1 MTICYFLCTVIHKK
15 RATETPAQREEI
27 MTTTA
32 TLTAEQQRFEDLT
45 PEMDSSYGP
54 GYTDAVRR
62 SFTELHTAEARS
74 LFLSTIGNKATRDSH
89 NSKPS
94 RAEDW
99 ERVAALG
106 YTDWATFNGLNLG
119 TILHHNIT
127 ADRLP
132 VVAHLLATYG
142 STTPKGKW
150 DADALTNAPLE
161 RLAASLQEHK
171 SPYVALA
178 AASDL
183 GDLDRISE
191 CLAAGIKSVELIES
205 GVPVDTILDIQKHL
219 KSLGAREI
227 LAIAATGLTGIE
239 AKGFGAIASLR
250 YSREELLS
258 SPLKPAVIRGLS
270 SAYPYGHEHTPS
282 MAQLAALHGAGFTGR
297 AAVYT
302 MTEAFGLRK
311 NDARDIKALVAIGK
325 KISAADLAAV
335 SFIHRR
341 DTLLPRDAAAIR
353 TLVRG
358 GITSKEAAEKLGS
371 QIYARSQGT
380 DQPDRE
386 HGLTIHELLASLV
399 AAKITPERIGVL
411 SRAGIPA
418 SRMKDFAK
426 STTEWADGEPFR
438 ADVVVRE
445 ERLSRFSY
453 RPEPVAPWE
462 FTAENFRQS

>member
-1 MTICYFLCTVIHKK
+1 MTTITANPT
-15 RATETPAQREEI
+15 ATE
-27 MTTTA
+27 
-32 TLTAEQQRFEDLT
+32 RFEELT

-62 SFTELHTAEARS
+62 SFNQLSTEDAKT
-74 LFLSTIGNKATRDSH
+74 LFLSTVGANAARDSH

-119 TILHHNIT
+119 AILHYDIT

-132 VVAHLLATYG
+132 VVAHLLKTYG
-142 STTPKGKW
+142 SNTPRGKW
-150 DADALTNAPLE
+150 DADALTNAPLD

-171 SPYVALA
+171 NPYIALA

-183 GDLDRISE
+183 GNLDRIRE
-191 CLAAGIKSVELIES
+191 CYAAGINSAELIES
-205 GVPVDTILDIQKHL
+205 GVPVETITDIKTHL
-219 KSLGAREI
+219 KSLTDREL
-227 LAIAATGLTGIE
+227 LAVAATGLSGAE
-239 AKGFGAIASLR
+239 AKDFGAIASLR
-250 YSREELLS
+250 YSREELMAS
-258 SPLKPAVIRGLS
+258 TLKPAVIRGLS
-270 SAYPYGHEHTPS
+270 SAYPYGWERIPS
-282 MAQLAALHGAGFTGR
+282 IAQLEALHGAGYTGR
-297 AAVYT
+297 SAVYT

-311 NDARDIKALVAIGK
+311 NDARDIRALVSIGK
-325 KISAADLAAV
+325 KITPADIAAV

-341 DTLLPRDAAAIR
+341 DSLLPRDAAAIR
-353 TLVRG
+353 SLVQG

-371 QIYARSQGT
+371 QIFARSQST

-386 HGLTIHELLASLV
+386 HGLTIHELLARLV

-411 SRAGIPA
+411 SRAGIPV

-426 STTEWADGEPFR
+426 SATEWADGAPFR
-438 ADVVVRE
+438 ARVLAQE
-445 ERLSRFSY
+445 ERLATFSY
-453 RPEPVAPWE
+453 RPKPVAPWE
-462 FTAENFRQS
+462 FTETNFRAS